1 MGFIEY
7 IHGRQILD
15 SRGNPTLEV
24 DVYTSNGGFGRAA
37 VPSGASTGEHEAV
50 ELRDNDKN
58 RYLGKG
64 VLDAVNNVN
73 TVISNHLINREIDSQ
88 KSLDDILIELD
99 GTSNK
104 SRLGANSTLGVS
116 MAFSRAYAL
125 CKQIP
130 LYESFSPN
138 FKCILPAP
146 MINIING
153 GSHANNNVD
162 FQEFMIFPIGAESFS
177 KAVQIGAEVFHELK
191 SLLNSK
197 GHSTAVGD
205 EGGFAPNLRS
215 NDEAIEIILQ
225 AITNASYQPGKEVL
239 LCLDVAA
246 SEFYH
251 EGKYSL
257 ESESKELSTEKMI
270 GLLKSLVDQY
280 PIVSIE
286 DGLDQNDW
294 EGWTELTSQIGS
306 SCQIVGD
313 DLTVTNKVHLERSIQ
328 EKSMNAILIKLN
340 QIGTVS
346 ETIEAIDLAKQHS
359 FGTIVSHRSGET
371 EDTII
376 SDFSVSMGIW
386 TD

>member
-1 MGFIEY
+1 M
-7 IHGRQILD
+7 
-15 SRGNPTLEV
+15 
-24 DVYTSNGGFGRAA
+24 
-37 VPSGASTGEHEAV
+37 
-50 ELRDNDKN
+50 
-58 RYLGKG
+58 
-64 VLDAVNNVN
+64 
-73 TVISNHLINREIDSQ
+73 
-88 KSLDDILIELD
+88 
-99 GTSNK
+99 
-104 SRLGANSTLGVS
+104 
-116 MAFSRAYAL
+116 
-125 CKQIP
+125 
-130 LYESFSPN
+130 
-138 FKCILPAP
+138 
-146 MINIING
+146 
-153 GSHANNNVD
+153 
-162 FQEFMIFPIGAESFS
+162 
-177 KAVQIGAEVFHELK
+177 QIGAEVFHELK

-306 SCQIVGD
+306 LCQIVGD

-346 ETIEAIDLAKQHS
+346 ETIEASI
-359 FGTIVSHRSGET
+359 
-371 EDTII
+371 
-376 SDFSVSMGIW
+376 
-386 TD
+386 

>member
-1 MGFIEY
+1 
-7 IHGRQILD
+7 
-15 SRGNPTLEV
+15 
-24 DVYTSNGGFGRAA
+24 
-37 VPSGASTGEHEAV
+37 
-50 ELRDNDKN
+50 
-58 RYLGKG
+58 
-64 VLDAVNNVN
+64 
-73 TVISNHLINREIDSQ
+73 
-88 KSLDDILIELD
+88 
-99 GTSNK
+99 
-104 SRLGANSTLGVS
+104 
-116 MAFSRAYAL
+116 
-125 CKQIP
+125 
-130 LYESFSPN
+130 
-138 FKCILPAP
+138 

-376 SDFSVSMGIW
+376 SDFSVSMGSGQIKTGSLSR
-386 TD
+386 TDRVAKYNQLLRIEEELGSKSIYASIDMLGFK